1 MAGRAGVIQFLE
13 AGLAGTGLRGK
24 VIANNIANLGTKGF
38 RRSDVRFE
46 NLLAKALDGGADPA
60 SVKPEIH
67 QPRDTPVNSLGN
79 DVDLD
84 TEIGQMIRNGSQ
96 GSVYLRTLAKMYKQ
110 MELAMRDNI

>member
-1 MAGRAGVIQFLE
+1 MAGRAGVIEFLE
-13 AGLAGTGLRGK
+13 AGLRATGLRGK
-24 VIANNIANLGTKGF
+24 VIANNVANLGTAGF

-46 NLLAKALDGGADPA
+46 NLLAKALDAGTDPA

-67 QPRDTPVNSLGN
+67 QPQNTPVGGNGN

-84 TEIGQMIRNGSQ
+84 TEIGQMIRNGAQ

-110 MELAMRDNI
+110 MELAMRDDI